1 MKIFKI
7 ISTIVLTLVFV
18 FSLTLT
24 ILLSYS
30 SNASLLF
37 KHNDKKLIAIA
48 SSQRL
53 TFDPSYLLY
62 EDSQN
67 ISIKETNPDST
78 TYYNFNFDKSGN
90 MTIQIKENNKN
101 FYYKDSALY
110 QEINGQKIK
119 ETDYNPLDIC
129 GDFLTKLNLL
139 QDLIIEDIAT
149 STTKSKTYF
158 KLFDLGIKY
167 TIKEANRT
175 LTYIYSLKGNLK
187 EIKVSSSSGNLSYKI
202 DYKSSKISLP
212 NLDEYQVA

>member
-1 MKIFKI
+1 MKTFKI

-37 KHNDKKLIAIA
+37 KHNDEKLIAIA

-67 ISIKETNPDST
+67 ISIKETNPNST

-90 MTIQIKENNKN
+90 LTIQIKENNKN
-101 FYYKDSALY
+101 FYYKDSTLY

-119 ETDYNPLDIC
+119 KTDYNPLDIC

-167 TIKEANRT
+167 TIKETNRT